1 MSLENFKSY
10 LPIDDEKYS
19 ALISNDGLDGYKLVG
34 GFHGNVILSKSGVSI
49 KHLEEDLKPGIIKEL
64 NALLNSGG
72 KRKSR
77 HNKKNKKNKKNRKT
91 KKNRRKSFRR
101 R

>member
-1 MSLENFKSY
+1 MSLENFKTY

-19 ALISNDGLDGYKLVG
+19 ALISKDGIDGYKLIG
-34 GFHGNVILSKSGVSI
+34 SYHGNVILAKDGVSI
-49 KHLEEDLKPGIIKEL
+49 KHLNADLKPGIIKEL

-77 HNKKNKKNKKNRKT
+77 HNKKNKKNRKT